1 MPATGRRE
9 LDEGYKPL
17 AFEEL
22 AAVYRV
28 LRSLEQRAAEGGI
41 LLPRGAILSLAM
53 LQDLDRVRS
62 ALTRIKF
69 ITPGEQS

>member
-9 LDEGYKPL
+9 LDEGYPGL

-28 LRSLEQRAAEGGI
+28 AKAMEGCLTGSGPTNRECPG
-41 LLPRGAILSLAM
+41 LM
-53 LQDLDRVRS
+53 QDIDRVRS

-69 ITPGEQS
+69 ITPEDQA

>member
-9 LDEGYKPL
+9 LDEEYKPL

-22 AAVYRV
+22 VAVHRLLLLVEIAV
-28 LRSLEQRAAEGGI
+28 LIDPA
-41 LLPRGAILSLAM
+41 LPAVNPVQ
-53 LQDLDRVRS
+53 QDMDRVRA

-69 ITPGEQS
+69 ITPEEASGGEQ

>member
-1 MPATGRRE
+1 MPATGKRE

-22 AAVYRV
+22 VAVFRV
-28 LRSLEQRAAEGGI
+28 MRALELPVATGTPVVLHTG
-41 LLPRGAILSLAM
+41 LLE
-53 LQDLDRVRS
+53 DLDRVRS

-69 ITPGEQS
+69 ITPEETA

>member
-9 LDEGYKPL
+9 LDERYKPL

-22 AAVYRV
+22 AAVFRV
-28 LRSLEQRAAEGGI
+28 AK
-41 LLPRGAILSLAM
+41 AM
-53 LQDLDRVRS
+53 EEYVVCSKNPMVEDKNGMLVDLDTVHK

-69 ITPGEQS
+69 ITPEEQS

>member
-22 AAVYRV
+22 AAVFRV
-28 LRSLEQRAAEGGI
+28 AK
-41 LLPRGAILSLAM
+41 AM
-53 LQDLDRVRS
+53 EEYVVCSKNPMVKDKDGMLVDLDIVHKG
-62 ALTRIKF
+62 LTRIKF
-69 ITPGEQS
+69 ITPEDQA

>member
-22 AAVYRV
+22 AAMYRV
-28 LRSLEQRAAEGGI
+28 SE
-41 LLPRGAILSLAM
+41 AM
-53 LQDLDRVRS
+53 ERMLMGSGPSNHEYPGLMQDVDRLRS

-69 ITPGEQS
+69 ITPEDQA

>member
-22 AAVYRV
+22 IAVYRV
-28 LRSLEQRAAEGGI
+28 LRALEIAAATGRPVELHRV
-41 LLPRGAILSLAM
+41 LLE
-53 LQDLDRVRS
+53 DLDRVRF

-69 ITPGEQS
+69 IAPGETT